1 MKNGKKVINKHTFK
15 KEVSLDDIYSV
26 LKLFLETTSI
36 TGAILPIDGGRH
48 IKGVSS

>member
-1 MKNGKKVINKHTFK
+1 MAKGYNKHTFK
-15 KEVSLDDIYSV
+15 KGSKLDDIYSV